1 MLAQAKA
8 LLGRPLVVACIAI
21 LALLAAGNLLSPGF
35 ASPRQIINQLIIA
48 ALLGVVAAGQ
58 NLVILAGRE
67 GIDLSVGGIISLSA
81 FLAGNLMQQNDAN
94 LPLAI
99 VVVLAC
105 SFLIGLVSGTGVTVL
120 RIPPLVMTLG
130 ILGVVNGALVLLT
143 RGIPSG
149 RAAPMLSQFVSQP
162 VLFDL
167 PGIVFIWIA
176 IGVALALL
184 LRYTT
189 FGLAIYAI
197 GANEAA
203 AQLAGVPVR
212 RTRALAF
219 ALSGLFSGIT
229 GILLLGYT
237 GNVFVGAGDQYMLP
251 SIIAVVIGGTSLAGG
266 TGGLYRHHG
275 RSSLPGGAAEHSHYV
290 GHPCIRTADRLRRHV
305 AGADAD
311 LRAPAPAQDMTT
323 ALDERQVGFLC
334 EHDVCRNR
342 GSTFR
347 NHALRRRLP

>member
-1 MLAQAKA
+1 MLAQAKI

-81 FLAGNLMQQNDAN
+81 FLAGNLMQQSNAN

-99 VVVLAC
+99 VAVLAC
-105 SFLIGLVSGTGVTVL
+105 SFLVGLMSGIGVTLL

-130 ILGVVNGALVLLT
+130 MLGVINGALVLLT
-143 RGIPSG
+143 RGVPSG
-149 RAAPMLSQFVSQP
+149 RAAPMLSEFVSRP
-162 VLFDL
+162 LLFDL

-189 FGLAIYAI
+189 FGLGIYAI

-219 ALSGLFSGIT
+219 ALSGLFSGMT

-266 TGGLYRHHG
+266 TGAYTG
-275 RSSLPGGAAEHSHYV
+275 
-290 GHPCIRTADRLRRHV
+290 TM
-305 AGADAD
+305 AGAVFLVVLQSILTTLDI
-311 LRAPAPAQDMTT
+311 PAFGRQIVFGATLL
-323 ALDERQVGFLC
+323 ALMLIYGRQ
-334 EHDVCRNR
+334 
-342 GSTFR
+342 
-347 NHALRRRLP
+347 RRLKT